1 MIQRT
6 KYIPSIISLAAGLIA
21 SIAAIINN
29 YSSLETMIV
38 VLIALIVFY
47 IIGSIIRY
55 IANKMLVIPEPEEET
70 ESEEEENSEENEGD
84 AEETEETEATQDADE
99 ALIEE

>member
-1 MIQRT
+1 MIERT

-21 SIAAIINN
+21 SIVAIINK

-38 VLIALIVFY
+38 VLVALIVFY

-55 IANKMLVIPEPEEET
+55 VANKMLIIPEPEETESEET
-70 ESEEEENSEENEGD
+70 ESEEEENPEESEGD
-84 AEETEETEATQDADE
+84 SENIQNTDETLEEE
-99 ALIEE
+99 

>member
-1 MIQRT
+1 MIERT

-21 SIAAIINN
+21 SIAAIVNK

-38 VLIALIVFY
+38 VLVALIVFY

-55 IANKMLVIPEPEEET
+55 VANKMLIIPESDESESEET
-70 ESEEEENSEENEGD
+70 ESEEEENPEESAGD
-84 AEETEETEATQDADE
+84 SGVAEDTEE
-99 ALIEE
+99 ALKEE

>member
-1 MIQRT
+1 MIERT

-21 SIAAIINN
+21 SIVAIVNK

-38 VLIALIVFY
+38 VLVALIVFY

-55 IANKMLVIPEPEEET
+55 VANKMLIIPEPEESESEET
-70 ESEEEENSEENEGD
+70 ESEEEENPEESAGDSEAAKD
-84 AEETEETEATQDADE
+84 TEEAPK
-99 ALIEE
+99 EE

>member
-6 KYIPSIISLAAGLIA
+6 KYIPSIVSLTAGLIA
-21 SIAAIINN
+21 SIAAIINK

-38 VLIALIVFY
+38 VLVALIVFY

-55 IANKMLVIPEPEEET
+55 VANKTLIIPEPEETEEEET
-70 ESEEEENSEENEGD
+70 ESEEAENSEESEGES
-84 AEETEETEATQDADE
+84 EETQNSEEAP
-99 ALIEE
+99 EEE